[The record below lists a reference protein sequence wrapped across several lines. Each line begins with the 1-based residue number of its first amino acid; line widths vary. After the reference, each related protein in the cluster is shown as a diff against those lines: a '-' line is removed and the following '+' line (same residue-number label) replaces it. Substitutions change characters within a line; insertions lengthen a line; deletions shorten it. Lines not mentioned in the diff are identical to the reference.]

1 MDSIPHGTRSGYS
14 YHKCRCGL
22 CVEHK
27 RAADADYYVRNQER
41 VKARVLAAYRAD
53 PVAVQQR
60 RRELESEIP
69 EGERQRRKSRQKA
82 LDDRPAQRA
91 KQYVRAK
98 RYSQTPAGRLV
109 HVAAA
114 HRRRGVPLT
123 AEAKAWVP
131 ILLLDPCAY
140 CGGEAEEIDHILPAV
155 DGGTGAWGN
164 LAPACRSCNARKHSK
179 DLLHFLLERRR
190 E

>member
-1 MDSIPHGTRSGYS
+1 MPDIRHGSPSAYNT
-14 YHKCRCGL
+14 HKCRCDE
-22 CVEHK
+22 CCAWK
-27 RAADADYYVRNQER
+27 RTKDAAYYVRNQER
-41 VKARVLAAYRAD
+41 IKARVLAAYRAD
-53 PVAVQQR
+53 PAAVQQR
-60 RRELESEIP
+60 RRELESELS
-69 EGERQRRKSRQKA
+69 EGERQRLRRTKTGYAKT
-82 LDDRPAQRA
+82 PEQRA
-91 KQYVRAK
+91 KAYVRAK

-140 CGGEAEEIDHILPAV
+140 CGGEAEEIDHILPVV